1 MNLGLQS
8 LVSDIAIAMFKVASV
23 IRHETLKSE
32 LESLS
37 VFIASNPSEDNIF
50 KAENIISLGREVGEI
65 RSINAVVLIRELEN
79 LRKAISTPSSEE
91 KDVDI
96 TTQFVKNNTDKSSTV
111 SASSPVISAPSPSS
125 PHPSVIPAKAGIQSS
140 NSDNKEF
147 HNKDTYTKNT
157 ATKKTSNKSGRRS
170 SLNPDKV
177 YQYIADH
184 KEAKLKDLQAE
195 FKSVSG
201 RTVRRIT
208 NSLIERGD
216 IERVGNPGPTSFYK
230 VASKENNSSHYIQET
245 KKEENSEPPVAP
257 APSSNIPSPSSTA
270 PDSSVIPAPRP
281 SVASG
286 EGGKARIQ
294 SDSVKSIDY
303 SQNKQTHSYSEP
315 PSVIAL

>member
-79 LRKAISTPSSEE
+79 LRKAISSPSLEE

-96 TTQFVKNNTDKSSTV
+96 TTQFVKKNPDNASRV
-111 SASSPVISAPSPSS
+111 SIAESESRAL
-125 PHPSVIPAKAGIQSS
+125 

>member
-50 KAENIISLGREVGEI
+50 RAENIISLGREVGEI
-65 RSINAVVLIRELEN
+65 RPINAVVLIRELEN
-79 LRKAISTPSSEE
+79 LRKAISSPSLEE

-96 TTQFVKNNTDKSSTV
+96 TTQFVKKNPDNASRV
-111 SASSPVISAPSPSS
+111 SIAESESRAL
-125 PHPSVIPAKAGIQSS
+125 
-140 NSDNKEF
+140 NSDSKEF

-177 YQYIADH
+177 YQYIADN

-208 NSLIERGD
+208 NSLIENGD

-230 VASKENNSSHYIQET
+230 VASNKTASIGGNNASGDNKESLKTDNSSNQA
-245 KKEENSEPPVAP
+245 K
-257 APSSNIPSPSSTA
+257 PSS
-270 PDSSVIPAPRP
+270 DSSNNPF
-281 SVASG
+281 
-286 EGGKARIQ
+286 K
-294 SDSVKSIDY
+294 
-303 SQNKQTHSYSEP
+303 SYSEP

>member
-32 LESLS
+32 LEKLS
-37 VFIASNPSEDNIF
+37 VYIASDPSEDNIF

-65 RSINAVVLIRELEN
+65 RPINAVVLIRELEN

-111 SASSPVISAPSPSS
+111 SASS
-125 PHPSVIPAKAGIQSS
+125 SVIPLKKGIQFS

-270 PDSSVIPAPRP
+270 PDSSVIPA
-281 SVASG
+281 
-286 EGGKARIQ
+286 EARIQ

>member
-50 KAENIISLGREVGEI
+50 RAENIISLGREVGEI
-65 RSINAVVLIRELEN
+65 RPINAVVLIRELEN
-79 LRKAISTPSSEE
+79 LRKAISSPSLEE

-96 TTQFVKNNTDKSSTV
+96 TTQFVEKSTDKSSTV
-111 SASSPVISAPSPSS
+111 SASS
-125 PHPSVIPAKAGIQSS
+125 SVIPLKKGIQFS

-147 HNKDTYTKNT
+147 HNKDNYTQNT

-270 PDSSVIPAPRP
+270 PDSSVIPA
-281 SVASG
+281 
-286 EGGKARIQ
+286 EARIQ

>member
-111 SASSPVISAPSPSS
+111 SASS
-125 PHPSVIPAKAGIQSS
+125 SVIPLKKGIQFS

-270 PDSSVIPAPRP
+270 PDSSVIPA
-281 SVASG
+281 
-286 EGGKARIQ
+286 EARIQ

>member
-32 LESLS
+32 LEKLS
-37 VFIASNPSEDNIF
+37 VYIASDPSEDNIF

-65 RSINAVVLIRELEN
+65 RPINAVVLIRELEN

-111 SASSPVISAPSPSS
+111 SASS
-125 PHPSVIPAKAGIQSS
+125 SVIPLKKGIQFS